1 MVTQERTTAMAN
13 PTTTDVGLGEYKY
26 GFSDEVKPDIK
37 FPKGLTKQ
45 VVEDISA
52 IKNEPGW
59 MTEIRLK
66 AYDIFLEKPM
76 PEWGADLS
84 EIDFN
89 DIYYFG
95 RAQDKKMTDWDDVPD
110 DIKNTFDKLGIPE
123 SERKFLAG
131 AEAQYDSEAVYGQL
145 KGESEKQGV
154 IFVDTD
160 TALREHEAL
169 LKEHFGTVVPAS
181 DNKLAALNTA
191 VWSGGSFLYIPKGV
205 RVGLPL
211 QAYFRINTQN
221 MGQFERTMIIADE
234 GSNVQYVEGCT
245 APTYTTNSL
254 HSAVVEIICKKD
266 SRVRYTTL
274 QNWSGNVYNL
284 VTKRAQA
291 FENATMEWI
300 DANLGSKVT
309 MKYPSVYLMAPGAK
323 ADVISVAFAGTGQ
336 HQDVGSKVV
345 HAAPNTT
352 SKILS
357 KSISKGTGRSTY
369 RGLVKVYPG
378 MEDCKSNVNC
388 DALLLDENSA
398 TDTYPYIEIEDPTA
412 ATEHEATVSK
422 LSDEQIFYLMQRGV
436 PEDEA
441 RNMIINGFIEPFTKT
456 LPLEYAVEMNRLI
469 ELQMDGS
476 VG

>member
-1 MVTQERTTAMAN
+1 MSL
-13 PTTTDVGLGEYKY
+13 PTTDIGTDEYKY
-26 GFSDEVKPDIK
+26 GFSDDVKPEIIFD
-37 FPKGLTKQ
+37 KGLSRKT
-45 VVEDISA
+45 VEDISN
-52 IKNEPGW
+52 IKSEPGW
-59 MTEIRLK
+59 MTDIRLK
-66 AYDIFLEKPM
+66 AYEIFLEKPM

-84 EIDFN
+84 EIDFD
-89 DIYYFG
+89 DIIYFV
-95 RAQDKKMTDWDDVPD
+95 RASDRKMTDWDDVPA
-110 DIKNTFDKLGIPE
+110 DIKETFEKLGIPE

-131 AEAQYDSEAVYGQL
+131 AEAQYDSESVYGALQ
-145 KGESEKQGV
+145 GEWEKQGV

-160 TALREHEAL
+160 TALREHEKL
-169 LKEHFGTVVPAS
+169 LKEYFGTVVPAA

-205 RVGLPL
+205 KVGLPL

-234 GSNVQYVEGCT
+234 GSNVQYIEGCT

-291 FENATMEWI
+291 YENATMEWI

-309 MKYPSVYLMAPGAK
+309 MKYPSVFLMERGAK
-323 ADVISVAFAGTGQ
+323 ADVISIAFANSGQ

-345 HAAPNTT
+345 HLAPYTT
-352 SKILS
+352 SKIIS
-357 KSISKGTGRSTY
+357 KSISKGKGRSTY
-369 RGLVKVYPG
+369 RGLVKIHEG
-378 MEDCKSNVNC
+378 MEGCKSNVNC
-388 DALLLDENSA
+388 DALLLDEASA

-412 ATEHEATVSK
+412 AIEHEATVSK
-422 LSDEQIFYLMQRGV
+422 LSDEQIFYLQQRGV

-441 RNMIINGFIEPFTKT
+441 RNMIINGFIEPFTKL

-469 ELQMDGS
+469 ELQMEGS

>member
-1 MVTQERTTAMAN
+1 MAVS
-13 PTTTDVGLGEYKY
+13 TTDIGVGEYKY
-26 GFSDEVKPDIK
+26 GFSDDVKPEIK
-37 FPKGLTKQ
+37 FDKGLSRQT
-45 VVEDISA
+45 VEDISA

-59 MTEIRLK
+59 MTENRLK
-66 AYDIFLEKPM
+66 AYEIFLEKPM

-84 EIDFN
+84 DIDFD
-89 DIYYFG
+89 DIIYFV
-95 RAQDKKMTDWDDVPD
+95 RASDRKMTDWDDVPEE
-110 DIKNTFDKLGIPE
+110 IKNTFEKLGIPE

-131 AEAQYDSEAVYGQL
+131 AEAQYDSESVYGALQ
-145 KGESEKQGV
+145 GEWEKQGV

-160 TALREHEAL
+160 TALREHEKL
-169 LKEHFGTVVPAS
+169 LKKYFGTVVPAS

-234 GSNVQYVEGCT
+234 GSNVQYIEGCT

-284 VTKRAQA
+284 VTKRAVAQ
-291 FENATMEWI
+291 ENATMEWI

-309 MKYPSVYLMAPGAK
+309 MKYPSVYLTGKGAK
-323 ADVISVAFAGTGQ
+323 ADIISIAFAGDNQ

-345 HAAPNTT
+345 HLAPYTT
-352 SKILS
+352 SKIVS
-357 KSISKGTGRSTY
+357 KSISKGIGRSTY
-369 RGLVKVYPG
+369 RGLVKIHEG
-378 MEDCKSNVNC
+378 MKGCKSNVNC
-388 DALLLDENSA
+388 DALLLDEASG
-398 TDTYPYIEIEDPTA
+398 TDTYPYIEIEDPSA
-412 ATEHEATVSK
+412 AIEHEATVSK
-422 LSDEQIFYLMQRGV
+422 LSDEQLFYLMQRGI